1 MTITH
6 LNPPSM
12 HRSAAFSQGTII
24 PAGARILFVGGQNGV
39 GSDGKVVGG
48 TVEAQ
53 TEQALRNVLAILAEA
68 GASQKDVAKMN
79 IHIIEG
85 TDVNAGFGASLAV

>member
-12 HRSAAFSQGTII
+12 HSSPAFSQGTII

-39 GSDGKVVGG
+39 GADGKVVG
-48 TVEAQ
+48 
-53 TEQALRNVLAILAEA
+53 
-68 GASQKDVAKMN
+68 
-79 IHIIEG
+79 
-85 TDVNAGFGASLAV
+85 